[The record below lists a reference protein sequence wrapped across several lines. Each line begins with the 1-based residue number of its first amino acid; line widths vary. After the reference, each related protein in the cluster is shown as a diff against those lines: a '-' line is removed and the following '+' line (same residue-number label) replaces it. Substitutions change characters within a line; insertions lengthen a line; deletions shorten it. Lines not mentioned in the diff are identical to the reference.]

1 MRLGYFGGTFD
12 PPHLGH
18 LAVAQAAAEAFALD
32 RVLMVPTGVQP
43 LRPVSPLAP
52 FADRLAMVSLLCE
65 QDRRLQPAALEAPR
79 TPPVPNYTVDT
90 LQQLLSDEPEGEAKP
105 ELFVIVGADAFQ
117 SLPLWRSPE
126 VLLTLAQW
134 IVVTRPRL
142 TALELP
148 PLTAQQRERVH
159 LLRTLDNPASASAV
173 RAALASRDPARGA
186 DLDSLLAPAVLAY
199 IREHGLYESPR
210 VAPGV

>member
-18 LAVAQAAAEAFALD
+18 LAVAQAAADAFDLG

-43 LRPVSPLAP
+43 LRPVTPLAP
-52 FADRLAMVSLLCE
+52 FADRLAMVSLLCRH
-65 QDRRLQPAALEAPR
+65 DPRLHAAALEAPGN
-79 TPPVPNYTVDT
+79 PPLPNYTVDT
-90 LQQLLSDEPEGEAKP
+90 LQRLLAEEPAVD
-105 ELFVIVGADAFQ
+105 LFVIVGADAFH

-148 PLTAQQRERVH
+148 PLTPRQRERVH
-159 LLRTLDNPASASAV
+159 LLQTLDNPASASAV
-173 RAALASRDPARGA
+173 RAALASRDPARRA
-186 DLDSLLAPAVLAY
+186 DLDSLLSPDVLAY
-199 IREHGLYESPR
+199 IRAQGLY
-210 VAPGV
+210 A

>member
-18 LAVAQAAAEAFALD
+18 LAVAQAAADAFALEQ
-32 RVLMVPTGVQP
+32 VLMVPTGVQP

-65 QDRRLQPAALEAPR
+65 QDPRLQAAALEAPR
-79 TPPVPNYTVDT
+79 NPPVPNYTVDT
-90 LQQLLSDEPEGEAKP
+90 LQQLLVRSPED

-117 SLPLWRSPE
+117 SLPQWRSPE
-126 VLLTLAQW
+126 LLLTLAQW

-148 PLTAQQRERVH
+148 ALTPEQRERVH
-159 LLRTLDNPASASAV
+159 LLQTLDNPASASAV
-173 RAALASRDPARGA
+173 RAALASRDPARSA
-186 DLDSLLAPAVLAY
+186 ELASLLSPPVLAY
-199 IREHGLYESPR
+199 IREHGLY
-210 VAPGV
+210 A

>member
-18 LAVAQAAAEAFALD
+18 LAVAQAAADAFDLG

-43 LRPVSPLAP
+43 LRPVTPLAP
-52 FADRLAMVSLLCE
+52 FADRLAMVSLLCRH
-65 QDRRLQPAALEAPR
+65 DPRLHAAALEAPGNS
-79 TPPVPNYTVDT
+79 PLPNYTVDT
-90 LQQLLSDEPEGEAKP
+90 LQRLLAEEPAAD
-105 ELFVIVGADAFQ
+105 LFVIVGADAFH

-148 PLTAQQRERVH
+148 PLTPPQRERVH
-159 LLRTLDNPASASAV
+159 LLQTLDNPASASAV
-173 RAALASRDPARGA
+173 RAALASRDPARRA
-186 DLDSLLAPAVLAY
+186 DLDSLLSPDVLAY
-199 IREHGLYESPR
+199 IRAQGLY
-210 VAPGV
+210 A